1 MSISMYNASVPVLVR
16 ALTNLRNILA
26 KGAAHAE
33 AKKFEGSVL
42 VGSRLAPDMFPL
54 ARQVQIASDIAKG
67 GVARLAGAEVP
78 KYDDTEA
85 CFDELYARIDKTIA
99 FIKGFKAEQIDS
111 SEGKEIVLQMRS
123 GEMKFKGAEY
133 LQGFVIPNVYFHI
146 TTAYNILRHN
156 GVEIGKKDFL
166 GG

>member
-85 CFDELYARIDKTIA
+85 SFDELYARIDKTIA
-99 FIKGFKAEQIDS
+99 FIKGFEAEQIDG
-111 SEGKEIVLQMRS
+111 SEGKEIVLQMRA